1 MIKYSVIA
9 MLSII
14 IAYLL
19 KDSSRSI
26 SYSSYEGVLS
36 ALMSVSSIVF
46 AIIGAWIAIIYPR
59 ALGSFL
65 KEDSEGTKSIEED
78 TNYLSDLVEIVLVSS
93 FVLMTVLA
101 ILVAVPILREVVSE
115 NFIIILRQSG
125 LGMIIFLALLQ
136 IFSIFRVVLTNYIFL
151 TVLRSNIRNNKFS
164 QIFKRRN
171 KKTAQ

>member
-1 MIKYSVIA
+1 MIKYFVIA
-9 MLSII
+9 IFSIV
-14 IAYLL
+14 IAYFL
-19 KDSSRSI
+19 KDSSKGI

-59 ALGSFL
+59 ALGHFL
-65 KEDSEGTKSIEED
+65 KDDSVDTKSITED

-115 NFIIILRQSG
+115 SVIVTLRQAG

-151 TVLRSNIRNNKFS
+151 TVLRANIRGNKFS
-164 QIFKRRN
+164 QVFKRKN
-171 KKTAQ
+171 HKNAE